1 MTLMP
6 YFSKGIT
13 ISKQGGKEEIYFP
26 AETCNIQYFK
36 ILQIIKSISNYG
48 SCTYIDNMII
58 KGLKIIM
65 MVYSES

>member
-1 MTLMP
+1 MTLML
-6 YFSKGIT
+6 YFSNGIT
-13 ISKQGGKEEIYFP
+13 ISKQGGKEKIYFL

-36 ILQIIKSISNYG
+36 ILQIIKSISNYR

>member
-26 AETCNIQYFK
+26 AETCNTQYFK